1 MPFLLTDFYKVGHP
15 FQYPENT
22 TLVYSNET
30 ARKSRIKNV
39 NGMINYSLSY
49 FLQEYLVD
57 YFNEE
62 FFNRPK
68 EDVMREYKR
77 MIKNTLGS
85 DLPSYSHIEN
95 LHDLGYLPLHIKALP
110 EGVMVPV
117 GVPYV
122 TVVNTLPEYYW
133 LTNFIETLMSC
144 ITWQGATSAT
154 IAKIYR
160 DILDYYAEKTGVPAE
175 FVQWQ
180 GHDFSFRGMS
190 SLESAMLSGSGHLLN
205 FTGTDTIPAICFLEN
220 YYGANVEKELVGG
233 SVPATEHAVMCS
245 GTGFYI
251 KENGGDW
258 EFYGKAEIEVFRK
271 LITEVYP
278 TGIVSIVSDTWNLW
292 DVVLKYMKEL
302 KEVITSRYGK
312 VVIRPD
318 SGDPVDIVTG
328 LWSKP
333 GTFRMHANGKYYI
346 SHEGFST
353 DNSKYEVSKGE
364 FYGVVKCLHEI
375 FGGTTT
381 EKGYIML
388 DSHVGVIYGDGITPQ
403 RAVDICE
410 RLMRKG
416 FASQVVLGIGSYT
429 YQNNTRDTFG
439 NAVKATYIE
448 YLNKLGET
456 VGVEIFKDPI
466 TDDGTKKS
474 ARGLLQVKGTNGNY
488 KLKDRATWEEENDS
502 ELQPV
507 FLNGKILRYENLSD
521 IRKRVS
527 EIPNGYALA
536 KIFNEQVTY
545 NK

>member
-30 ARKSRIKNV
+30 ARKSRIRNV

-68 EDVMREYKR
+68 EEVMREYKR

-160 DILDYYAEKTGVPAE
+160 DILDYYAEKTGVPSE

-220 YYGANVEKELVGG
+220 YYGADVEKELVGG

-292 DVVLKYMKEL
+292 DVILKYMKEL
-302 KEVITSRYGK
+302 KEVIMSREGK

-333 GTFRMHANGKYYI
+333 GSWNRFKDGEYYH
-346 SHEGFST
+346 SLSGFSGG
-353 DNSKYEVSKGE
+353 DEQYKVSKGE
-364 FYGVVKCLHEI
+364 YYGVVNCIYEI
-375 FGGTTT
+375 FGGTITD
-381 EKGYIML
+381 KGFKML

-410 RLMRKG
+410 RLMSKG

-448 YLNKLGET
+448 YLNKSGET

-488 KLKDRATWEEENDS
+488 KLKDRATWEEEGDS
-502 ELQPV
+502 ELQSV
-507 FLNGKILRYENLSD
+507 FLNGKILRYENLSA
-521 IRKRVS
+521 IRNRVA
-527 EIPNGYALA
+527 EIPNGYAIA
-536 KIFNEQVTY
+536 KELHEQVTY